1 MCECD
6 EGGCYC
12 IIGRWPESSRKCVYT
27 CMCKYSIIMF
37 PHVHCNVCVYFLCG

>member
-12 IIGRWPESSRKCVYT
+12 IIGRWPESSRKCVHVYVQIQCVPT
-27 CMCKYSIIMF
+27 CT
-37 PHVHCNVCVYFLCG
+37 L